1 MRDHASESPTDRP
14 VATPAETPTE
24 APTKATTAA
33 PAETSADAPDPA
45 PFGAHRNRPSPF
57 DAACAPGAARWV
69 HEFAGAASIIG
80 IRRNR
85 DELRIAEACAPPDGT
100 ADVADHLAH
109 MALQFGMTPGFAE
122 CYADVGTM
130 LKRFP
135 RLARVLRHRGHMPFS
150 HVRTLARC
158 TLTAPDDI
166 LVELEEMLLPLILP
180 KRDGQGLKGW
190 RALHNRIQEVIE
202 RLAPLARP
210 LDADPEPS
218 DVPDP
223 AADPDAPPQEF
234 IDVAQDERVTY
245 ITAQLDKA
253 RAHELFAVLGAI
265 CAAEK
270 CSRAEAL
277 THLVRG
283 TSEVSVTLNVYK
295 SWETGDTWV
304 PGTGRWAAGIMSD
317 DWMGMIDGAR
327 LCGDSTTGGYA
338 PSEAQKAFIVG
349 RDGTCRFPGCDR
361 PAHRTE
367 GDHVEPFDHDD
378 PGAGGATDTENLHC
392 LCKRH
397 HDLKTQKLWDVLR
410 LPDGTEYWTSRSTG
424 LVAAS
429 VPSGP
434 LAGKHRTNFTA
445 RQMRKRRTL
454 AEHNEKRLRIM
465 EAERAIVA
473 EARAKQRGNDEG
485 GLISEE
491 ARRRQAEVERIFGEA
506 A

>member
-24 APTKATTAA
+24 APTKAPTAA

-100 ADVADHLAH
+100 
-109 MALQFGMTPGFAE
+109 
-122 CYADVGTM
+122 ADVGTM

-392 LCKRH
+392 LCKR
-397 HDLKTQKLWDVLR
+397 
-410 LPDGTEYWTSRSTG
+410 
-424 LVAAS
+424 
-429 VPSGP
+429 
-434 LAGKHRTNFTA
+434 
-445 RQMRKRRTL
+445 RTL

-473 EARAKQRGNDEG
+473 EARAKQRGNGEG

>member
-1 MRDHASESPTDRP
+1 M
-14 VATPAETPTE
+14 
-24 APTKATTAA
+24 
-33 PAETSADAPDPA
+33 
-45 PFGAHRNRPSPF
+45 
-57 DAACAPGAARWV
+57 
-69 HEFAGAASIIG
+69 HELAGAASIIG
-80 IRRNR
+80 I
-85 DELRIAEACAPPDGT
+85 
-100 ADVADHLAH
+100 
-109 MALQFGMTPGFAE
+109 AE

-338 PSEAQKAFIVG
+338 PSEAQKAFI
-349 RDGTCRFPGCDR
+349 
-361 PAHRTE
+361 
-367 GDHVEPFDHDD
+367 
-378 PGAGGATDTENLHC
+378 
-392 LCKRH
+392 
-397 HDLKTQKLWDVLR
+397 
-410 LPDGTEYWTSRSTG
+410 
-424 LVAAS
+424 AAS